1 MEHRRWLKDRSDK
14 SDGGNATATDRRTRG
29 NSRWRKSEVFPRFVS
44 DRLAV
49 PLTDAPVRG
58 CVPELE
64 RYTLDVTVSVMLQL
78 RSQGSNACSSKWYRK
93 LARVAPTGDRCAV
106 LAGGRRRDGEN
117 DGAVHADHRHIARER
132 RSPRRTASQPCTPLT
147 CTRGRLGPSHTC

>member
-1 MEHRRWLKDRSDK
+1 MVH
-14 SDGGNATATDRRTRG
+14 
-29 NSRWRKSEVFPRFVS
+29 
-44 DRLAV
+44 
-49 PLTDAPVRG
+49 LTDAPVRG

-64 RYTLDVTVSVMLQL
+64 HYTLDVTLSVVLQL

-117 DGAVHADHRHIARER
+117 DGAVHVDHQHVAGEC
-132 RSPRRTASQPCTPLT
+132 RSPP
-147 CTRGRLGPSHTC
+147 

>member
-1 MEHRRWLKDRSDK
+1 METLMETSLETSMETSMETTSGSSTWVGSVVC
-14 SDGGNATATDRRTRG
+14 
-29 NSRWRKSEVFPRFVS
+29 SRFFT

-64 RYTLDVTVSVMLQL
+64 HYTLDLTVSVVLQL

-93 LARVAPTGDRCAV
+93 LAHVAPTGDRCAV

-117 DGAVHADHRHIARER
+117 DGAVHADHQHVAGEC
-132 RSPRRTASQPCTPLT
+132 RSPP
-147 CTRGRLGPSHTC
+147 